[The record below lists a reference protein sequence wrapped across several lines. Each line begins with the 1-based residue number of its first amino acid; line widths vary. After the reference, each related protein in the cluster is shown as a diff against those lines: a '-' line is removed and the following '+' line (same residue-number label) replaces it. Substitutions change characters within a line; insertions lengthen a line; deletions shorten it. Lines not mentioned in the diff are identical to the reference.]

1 MNYLKLTRLQLF
13 HLVWAEPFTL
23 IAKKY
28 QISDQGLRKMC
39 KRLEIPYP
47 KTGHWQRVRA
57 GRKITLPKFR
67 ANPDLGQTI
76 TLQLRE
82 PEVADPNEPE
92 LLRLQK
98 EIEEDPRV
106 SLLVPETLSTR
117 NPHIILAKRSLT
129 DSAQYRFVP
138 DVIRT
143 TNFNELTISVSRLSL
158 GRALPFMDTLIKALM
173 ARGHELEV
181 THETAVIVYNHRVKL
196 SLRETTKRVLAHDSV
211 NKYEYVPTGN
221 LAFQVHGYDKHSWKD
236 GKETLEVQLSQI
248 LATIEIEGKV
258 MRKKAFENAI
268 REAERQEVARVKE
281 LFDKAQRKELKAFRE
296 LLENAKR
303 WENAKT
309 LRNFI
314 SALQEIPNLAPED
327 WLNWAKRKAEWY
339 DPTVNGND
347 PYLIGVDQSVLEP
360 TSLSPWEKDNWMRF
374 A

>member
-1 MNYLKLTRLQLF
+1 VLWNT
-13 HLVWAEPFTL
+13 P
-23 IAKKY
+23 
-28 QISDQGLRKMC
+28 
-39 KRLEIPYP
+39 
-47 KTGHWQRVRA
+47 
-57 GRKITLPKFR
+57 LPAP
-67 ANPDLGQTI
+67 AN
-76 TLQLRE
+76 
-82 PEVADPNEPE
+82 
-92 LLRLQK
+92 
-98 EIEEDPRV
+98 
-106 SLLVPETLSTR
+106 
-117 NPHIILAKRSLT
+117 
-129 DSAQYRFVP
+129 F
-138 DVIRT
+138 
-143 TNFNELTISVSRLSL
+143 
-158 GRALPFMDTLIKALM
+158 
-173 ARGHELEV
+173 
-181 THETAVIVYNHRVKL
+181 
-196 SLRETTKRVLAHDSV
+196 
-211 NKYEYVPTGN
+211 
-221 LAFQVHGYDKHSWKD
+221 D

-347 PYLIGVDQSVLEP
+347 PYLIEVDKSVLEP
-360 TSLSPWEKDNWMRF
+360 TSLSPWEKDNWIRF